1 MVKKMSKKI
10 ETGLIVVK
18 DDLYTKIRRSIFS
31 VFFKKENKLLKMMY
45 DIEKPKN
52 KITEKIIVP
61 KEIKRY

>member
-1 MVKKMSKKI
+1 MSKKI

-18 DDLYTKIRRSIFS
+18 DDLFTKMRRSIFS
-31 VFFKKENKLLKMMY
+31 VFFKKENRLLQMVY

-52 KITEKIIVP
+52 RITDKIIVP